1 MGEGVRDTVIA
12 IITATLGAYIMY
24 DIGRSR
30 GYAKGYSEGYDLARG
45 WRDEAI
51 EKWHALAKAALQ
63 QRDEARA
70 TRIVLAPAPPTEAS
84 KEWN

>member
-1 MGEGVRDTVIA
+1 M
-12 IITATLGAYIMY
+12 ITAISIVTAFLAAWIMY

-30 GYAKGYSEGYDLARG
+30 GYAKGYSEGYELAKG

-51 EKWHALAKAALQ
+51 DKWAALAKEALQ

-70 TRIVLAPAPPTEAS
+70 AQIHKPPPNPFAY
-84 KEWN
+84 KDLN